1 MAVFMSNTVTVTV
14 NSVDLTDH
22 ITSISGFNET
32 CADIQTTAMGETNIS
47 RIGGLKDSSV
57 SITFLN
63 DFAASKVYATLK
75 DLLGT
80 AVNVTVQPVA
90 GSATATNPKKTGS
103 CLITELPFIDG
114 SVGDLSTV
122 SVTWPVTGAISTV
135 TS

>member
-1 MAVFMSNTVTVTV
+1 MAVFFNQSVTVTV

-22 ITSISGFNET
+22 ITSVTGFNET
-32 CADIQTTAMGETNIS
+32 CADLTTTAMGETNVS

-57 SITFLN
+57 SIEFLN

-80 AVNVTVQPVA
+80 AVNVTITPA
-90 GSATATNPKKTGS
+90 SGSVTATNPKKTAS

-122 SVTWPVTGAISTV
+122 SVTWPVTGAISTA

>member
-1 MAVFMSNTVTVTV
+1 MAVFMQNTVTVTV

-22 ITSISGFNET
+22 ITSVSGFNET
-32 CADIQTTAMGETNIS
+32 CADLQTTAMGETNIS

-103 CLITELPFIDG
+103 CLVTELPFIDG
-114 SVGDLSTV
+114 SVGDLAEV
-122 SVTWPVTGAISTV
+122 SVTWPVTGAITTA

>member
-1 MAVFMSNTVTVTV
+1 MAVFMQNSVTVTV
-14 NSVDLTDH
+14 NSVDLTAYV
-22 ITSISGFNET
+22 TSVSGFNET
-32 CADIQTTAMGETNIS
+32 CADLQTTAMGQTNIS

-114 SVGDLSTV
+114 SVGDLAEV
-122 SVTWPVTGAISTV
+122 SVTWPVTGAITTA

>member
-114 SVGDLSTV
+114 SVGDLAEV
-122 SVTWPVTGAISTV
+122 SVTWPVTGAITTA

>member
-1 MAVFMSNTVTVTV
+1 MAVFMQNTVTVTV

-32 CADIQTTAMGETNIS
+32 CADLQTTAMGETNVS

-103 CLITELPFIDG
+103 CLVTELPFIDG
-114 SVGDLSTV
+114 SVGDLAEV
-122 SVTWPVTGAISTV
+122 SVTWPVTGAITTA

>member
-1 MAVFMSNTVTVTV
+1 MAVFMQNSVTVTV

-32 CADIQTTAMGETNIS
+32 CADLQTTAMGETNIS

-63 DFAASKVYATLK
+63 DFAASEVYATLAS
-75 DLLGT
+75 LLGT
-80 AVNVTVQPVA
+80 AVHVTITPA
-90 GSATATNPKKTGS
+90 TGSVTATNPKKTGS

-114 SVGDLSTV
+114 SVGDLAEV
-122 SVTWPVTGAISTV
+122 SITWPVTGAISTV